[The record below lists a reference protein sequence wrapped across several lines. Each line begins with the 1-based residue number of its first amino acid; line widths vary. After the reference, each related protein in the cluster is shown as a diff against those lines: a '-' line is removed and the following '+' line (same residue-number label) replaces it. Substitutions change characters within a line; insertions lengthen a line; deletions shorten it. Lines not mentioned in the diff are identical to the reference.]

1 MKSDYQIDAID
12 KNDCVALLRDHH
24 YLSKI
29 SKGFKSK
36 FNYGLVHGDQVVGVC
51 IFTGFP
57 VPELSVGML
66 GIDRDDQDG
75 LFELSRLVLD
85 PDHQAQEHNLASWFV
100 ARCIRQLRKETN
112 VRVILSYADDD
123 FHQGTVYH
131 ALGFDY
137 YGMTAAKKDFWVRMP
152 DGSFTKQSRGKTKG
166 VDGEWRPRSRKHR
179 FVKVYD
185 NTLTVKWEN

>member
-1 MKSDYQIDAID
+1 MKADYQIDAID
-12 KNDCVALLRDHH
+12 KNDCVTLLRDHH

-36 FNYGLVHGDQVVGVC
+36 FNYGLMHDDQVVGVC

-100 ARCIRQLRKETN
+100 ARCIRRLRKETN

-123 FHQGTVYH
+123 FHQGTVYR

-185 NTLTVKWEN
+185 NTLKVKWEN